1 MQKARIKLTSP
12 DFTQL
17 TEICRQILDVAE
29 KTGVKHSGAIPLP
42 TKKLVIPTRKAP
54 SGGGTES
61 YEKWQLRIH
70 KRIIDIDYLIDVVFK
85 RQQPLD
91 VKRLRESGM
100 VFNVGTTSRDTG
112 AVTYFSNKDTV
123 DFFDMLRAS
132 KAMPVAYG
140 KSVIINGAWL

>member
-12 DFTQL
+12 DFAQL

-54 SGGGTES
+54 NGGGTES

-70 KRIIDIDYLIDVVFK
+70 KRIIDIEADE
-85 RQQPLD
+85 RT
-91 VKRLRESGM
+91 LRRIMRVE
-100 VFNVGTTSRDTG
+100 VPE
-112 AVTYFSNKDTV
+112 AVHLEIELKE
-123 DFFDMLRAS
+123 
-132 KAMPVAYG
+132 
-140 KSVIINGAWL
+140 